1 MPDNSLKRRAVLAVL
16 LMFGFYA
23 LAFVLA
29 GSLLFFVYAEITWAH
44 EIYLRPTVLCLFAAA
59 AIVWSVIPRRDKFE
73 APGPRLTEGE
83 HPELFG
89 VLEDVAQ
96 RSSQAMPADV
106 YLVGDVN
113 AWVMQRGGVMGF
125 GSRRVMGLGLPLL
138 QAVTIPQFRAIV
150 AHEFGHYDGGDT
162 QLGPLIYRTRE
173 AIGRTI
179 ENLSSQGFLH
189 QPFLW
194 YGKFFLR
201 VTRKISRAQE
211 LAADR
216 LAATIAGPRAAA
228 GALMAVHG
236 AAMAYGT
243 YWSQEVMP
251 LLGSGFRPPIATGFA
266 HFVSHFADVV
276 RNAVEHEMQEGKAD
290 EFDSHPA
297 LRDRIE
303 ALKSLPDESADV
315 VDERAASTLL
325 RDLSHAELEL
335 LRTLAPDRA
344 PALQQLA
351 WEEAASKVYLPQWK
365 SRSAE
370 HKAALEGVTPSTLP
384 QVVRELPEFVAK
396 LTLREVPYANRN
408 EEAALILGCALAAR
422 LYDQGWS
429 CDTGPGRSV
438 VFQKGEESIE
448 PFSIVPQLTKGEL
461 SDAVWTDRCRT
472 SGIATLSLAV

>member
-23 LAFVLA
+23 LAFLLA
-29 GSLLFFVYAEITWAH
+29 GSLLFVVFAEIMWAH
-44 EIYLRPTVLCLFAAA
+44 QIYLRPTLLCVFGAL
-59 AIVWSVIPRRDKFE
+59 AILWSILPRRDRFE
-73 APGPRLTEGE
+73 APGPELTEDE
-83 HPELFG
+83 HPDLFA
-89 VLEDVAQ
+89 VLRDVAQ
-96 RSSQAMPADV
+96 QSWQSMPADV
-106 YLVGDVN
+106 YLVGEVN

-150 AHEFGHYDGGDT
+150 AHEFGHYHGGDT
-162 QLGPLIYRTRE
+162 QLGPLIYRTRL

-179 ENLSSQGFLH
+179 ENLSSHGVMH

-201 VTRKISRAQE
+201 VTQKISRAQE

-228 GALMAVHG
+228 GALMATHG
-236 AAMAYGT
+236 AAIAYST
-243 YWSQEVMP
+243 YWSQEVVP

-266 HFVSHFADVV
+266 SFVNHFRDVV
-276 RNAVEHEMQEGKAD
+276 RNAVEHELEEARVNP
-290 EFDSHPA
+290 FDSHPP

-303 ALKSLPDESADV
+303 ALKSLPDDSPDG
-315 VDERAASTLL
+315 DDQLPASTLL
-325 RDLSHAELEL
+325 RDVSHAELEL

-344 PALQQLA
+344 PALEQVA
-351 WEEAASKVYLPQWK
+351 WEEAAMKVYLPQWI

-384 QVVRELPEFVAK
+384 QVVRDLPDFVAK
-396 LTLREVPYANRN
+396 LTLREVPYGKRN

-438 VFQKGEESIE
+438 VFEKGGESIE
-448 PFSIVPQLTKGEL
+448 PFSIIPQLTKGEL
-461 SDAVWTDRCRT
+461 TDAVWTDRCRT
-472 SGIATLSLAV
+472 SGIATLSLA